1 MVIAK
6 RLYQTFPESLMAPTD
21 SWSSAM
27 VAFADIIRLFFTD
40 MLRKRAGSPESWMQS
55 RFDNIMARAGGR
67 ALPPS
72 GWALA
77 PSGRAPPPPEED
89 DRPTEIWEDF
99 CGAVK
104 EGLLILSDRMNLKKE
119 DLPPRLAS
127 FLPDSQ
133 MDTPL

>member
-1 MVIAK
+1 
-6 RLYQTFPESLMAPTD
+6 
-21 SWSSAM
+21 M
-27 VAFADIIRLFFTD
+27 VAFADIIRLFFTI
-40 MLRKRAGSPESWMQS
+40 MLRKLAGSRESWMQS
-55 RFDNIMARAGGR
+55 RFDNIMARSEGRALPHSGR

-72 GWALA
+72 K
-77 PSGRAPPPPEED
+77 ED

-99 CGAVK
+99 CGAVE

-133 MDTPL
+133 MDMPL